1 MNRTPT
7 PTPTQRRDPLTDEQR
22 AENKRALSRKYN
34 RKHRLL
40 YLTVDPTCAVCCK
53 RLLLCECPAPG
64 AVKYERAE
72 VVQVLNV
79 KTMKKSVKVI

>member
-1 MNRTPT
+1 MTRT
-7 PTPTQRRDPLTDEQR
+7 PTPTQRRDPLTEEQR
-22 AENKRALSRKYN
+22 SENKRALSRKYN

-40 YLTVDPTCAVCCK
+40 YLTVDPTCAVCGK

-64 AVKYERAE
+64 AVKFERVE

-79 KTMKKSVKVI
+79 KTMTRKVETR